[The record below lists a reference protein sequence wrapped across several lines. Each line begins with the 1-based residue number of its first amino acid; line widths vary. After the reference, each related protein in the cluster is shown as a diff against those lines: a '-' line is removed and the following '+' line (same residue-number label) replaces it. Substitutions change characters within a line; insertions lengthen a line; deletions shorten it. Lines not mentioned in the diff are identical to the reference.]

1 MLNQNFVRGWT
12 FSEGRTETVELDNL
26 SSSTLAAG
34 SYQGLEFSFRPA
46 GFFVGLLGWMF
57 GIFLAVTH
65 VLTTANLRKNVD

>member
-12 FSEGRTETVELDNL
+12 FSEGRAETVELDNL
-26 SSSTLAAG
+26 PSSTLAAG